1 MDKDKKEMWI
11 KALRSGKYNQAYE
24 NYVDARRGVI
34 SFCALGVLAQEN
46 NMEINPM
53 TCDFIREDL
62 EKLLNDIPEDI
73 VNGVIKMNDSREC
86 SFEDI
91 ADWIEENV

>member
-1 MDKDKKEMWI
+1 MDKNRKEAWV
-11 KALRSGKYNQAYE
+11 KALRSGRYDQTYE
-24 NYVDARRGVI
+24 NYVNMRRGAI

-46 NMEINPM
+46 NIEINPM

-62 EKLLNDIPEDI
+62 EKLISDIPEDI
-73 VNGVIKMNDSREC
+73 INSVIKMNDSREC